1 MRRKLERDQHL
12 DECRDKLRD
21 LLQEYNCDI
30 GWDIETEAV
39 IMWDK
44 DTNRFMRLTGP
55 GMHRMP
61 NAGLHRTPGA
71 STTKEG

>member
-1 MRRKLERDQHL
+1 MKRQMERDEHL

-21 LLQEYNCDI
+21 LLREYNCDI
-30 GWDIETEAV
+30 GFDEETTAV

-44 DTNRFMRLTGP
+44 DTCRFVRLTGP

-61 NAGLHRTPGA
+61 ND
-71 STTKEG
+71 

>member
-61 NAGLHRTPGA
+61 NAELYSSECSEAERR
-71 STTKEG
+71 